1 MNDWRKQKF
10 NVMYNKQF
18 HHVSNT
24 LTRERF
30 LGPSMTEPD
39 NAMSIPE
46 IISRYVRGHGLAV
59 QVLPDSSDISA
70 REDGEIF
77 QDDPDMYSEA
87 YQASLAASQPSGET
101 SELDKNLSSQE

>member
-1 MNDWRKQKF
+1 
-10 NVMYNKQF
+10 MYNKQF

-24 LTRERF
+24 FSRERF
-30 LGPSMTEPD
+30 NEPSMTEPD

-46 IISRYVRGHGLAV
+46 IISRYVRGHGLSV

-87 YQASLAASQPSGET
+87 YQASLAASQPS
-101 SELDKNLSSQE
+101 SEASKLDENLSSSD